1 MITKTAKKLSVAIL
15 ALVFTA
21 ALVFGA
27 VSLSPK
33 TANAET
39 TSESLLDLEKG
50 HNDNAGSGF
59 NASNTIMIHWA
70 KGSQSGSTWGGLNL
84 KCGETSLGDLIVLT
98 TAEKSQTVT
107 AWNNEDCITRVI
119 TYGDMMGVN
128 LEKSGL
134 TKAQVISV
142 TLKAGLAPIKDA
154 EGWSNNASAVGT
166 ADMTKALPEDITL
179 WLNSDGSVQTYQP
192 ISELLDFGKPA
203 QGSTPNAFTGPLLSV
218 YWKGANQ
225 PASWGGAVAKVGSGV
240 LGDYIV
246 ITKND
251 GESKTVTEWGS
262 AITRVVTYGVETGI
276 NFEGTI
282 KKADV
287 KSITLKKGFAPLVKG
302 SNDDNWGGSGTIYDT
317 NSDLALGTDVTIYP
331 NLNANKWEYE
341 TVELSV
347 KTNPT
352 TTSYNVG
359 DTFNC
364 DGMVL
369 TAKTAVMG
377 TIDVEVT
384 SDMCAYDFSAAGT
397 KTVTVT
403 YANKT
408 ATCNVEVVEAGKI
421 PESAAYKS
429 GSVSIEQNGAA
440 GEMTL
445 SDLKIAVTYSNGD
458 VEEKT
463 VTKDM
468 ITVDPANVGVVKGK
482 ILYTESSK
490 SFTVD
495 VDVTVTERTT
505 AFDATNIYPIPL
517 DGYYTGED
525 GGDRTLNDS
534 GISIWFT
541 TNAGFGEEKAYDGLG
556 EKWYSDDE
564 AVHKIVK
571 AHVLINGKTFD
582 ELNAEGAGLARYL
595 LGWYGNGKFC
605 LRIHTDGSFRYDSV
619 ETITLL
625 KGFQM
630 YSNALQPLGV
640 PTPCDYTLEACAK
653 PGTSDK
659 MLVRKTESIEVVTAP
674 TKTAYYTDEEFDV
687 TGMTIKAVYTDGGY
701 AIIPVKDRMVSYN
714 FDAVSEASPVT
725 VTYNGKTVTTDVAVS
740 VRPVTL
746 TSIAVKDGGKLFLK
760 QYSRVTRLT
769 PDAKIVLTYSDNT
782 TEEVELTLDMISG
795 YTNATVGDGK
805 ATVTYRE
812 KTCEIGYTVS
822 GYDGTSTINGIQY
835 GLEQQ
840 SGNLDGI
847 SIELD
852 RTDSEG
858 LKALWDT
865 DKAVSA
871 VFGKT
876 NGDFVTINGETVTS
890 LVAAK
895 KVSRMWVY
903 GKRLGFHI
911 DDADFMAAA
920 KNGAEICI
928 LPGFAWSQNANDAWG
943 EASNP
948 SAYTIIENAVVTK
961 PMYFCFKDGKSAKI
975 PESITL
981 KGEPKATYY
990 KDDVINVSGLT
1001 LEVVYKGLAKETVD
1015 VTAAMCE
1022 YDFSSAGEKTVTV
1035 NYEGK
1040 SVSFTVTVSEVKLTG
1055 IEIASEPAKKEYDF
1069 GIENELNTEGLVV
1082 KAVYD
1087 NGTKADIDV
1096 SSLIFEGFD
1105 SRSFGTQTITVKYGE
1120 FSETFEIT
1128 VANVSKN
1135 KYLSIEY
1142 DSGAASYEDTQHNS
1156 LVISFLL
1163 NGVYEDLG
1171 SFWGTN
1177 NHDYVADYMLINGV
1191 KVSELI
1197 KQGKVTRLCTWASQL
1212 VIHLDTCELVP
1223 ATWVDKRVN
1232 PDDPNDAGIH
1242 YIEGV
1247 SKVVETVTFLPGF
1260 QWYTTTG
1267 SANWGNSSFDGA
1279 RAIAGAVLKE
1289 KVEITNYDGYG
1300 WKRELKKDENG
1311 EVASDALTV
1320 VSQPTKTV
1328 YKVGEALNLNG
1339 MEVLAKY
1346 ADGGEAILNPNYSQ
1360 TKGYNRNQ
1368 VGEQTIT
1375 YTYNGVTVSFTVT
1388 VTEENEPD
1396 SSDSGDSGSSSGES
1410 KGCFGSVGA
1419 SGVAVI
1425 GLAAAAVIC
1434 FKKKKENL

>member
-1 MITKTAKKLSVAIL
+1 MITKTARKLSVAIL

-27 VSLSPK
+27 IGLFPTSAKADGAKAPEEVFDLTKGPNDSIGQPSADAAGNLLKFRFQGVDLSDGSFMEDAVVSDGVK
-33 TANAET
+33 
-39 TSESLLDLEKG
+39 
-50 HNDNAGSGF
+50 
-59 NASNTIMIHWA
+59 I
-70 KGSQSGSTWGGLNL
+70 
-84 KCGETSLGDLIVLT
+84 GDLILVDNG
-98 TAEKSQTVT
+98 TAEKTVSRWVADSGKRAFRIAVYGPGMYLQFENGVINRDDVKYVTFKAGFMLFQGTAGTAGDWVFSKTASTKVDGTEIASDIKLYVNRAGNTYDYATDSLAVKSAPTKTVYEIGETFDPAGMVLEATTVT
-107 AWNNEDCITRVI
+107 S
-119 TYGDMMGVN
+119 GVK
-128 LEKSGL
+128 E
-134 TKAQVISV
+134 ISV
-142 TLKAGLAPIKDA
+142 TSGMCSSADLSTAG
-154 EGWSNNASAVGT
+154 E
-166 ADMTKALPEDITL
+166 
-179 WLNSDGSVQTYQP
+179 
-192 ISELLDFGKPA
+192 
-203 QGSTPNAFTGPLLSV
+203 
-218 YWKGANQ
+218 
-225 PASWGGAVAKVGSGV
+225 
-240 LGDYIV
+240 
-246 ITKND
+246 
-251 GESKTVTEWGS
+251 KTVTIS
-262 AITRVVTYGVETGI
+262 YGG
-276 NFEGTI
+276 
-282 KKADV
+282 
-287 KSITLKKGFAPLVKG
+287 
-302 SNDDNWGGSGTIYDT
+302 
-317 NSDLALGTDVTIYP
+317 
-331 NLNANKWEYE
+331 
-341 TVELSV
+341 
-347 KTNPT
+347 
-352 TTSYNVG
+352 
-359 DTFNC
+359 
-364 DGMVL
+364 
-369 TAKTAVMG
+369 
-377 TIDVEVT
+377 
-384 SDMCAYDFSAAGT
+384 
-397 KTVTVT
+397 KTVTQAITVK
-403 YANKT
+403 AAEKT
-408 ATCNVEVVEAGKI
+408 LTSI
-421 PESAAYKS
+421 AYKS

-440 GEMTL
+440 GEMTIN
-445 SDLKIAVTYSNGD
+445 DLKITATYEGGETEDVDVTA
-458 VEEKT
+458 
-463 VTKDM
+463 DM
-468 ITVDPANVGVVKGK
+468 ISVDPANVGVVKGK
-482 ILYTESSK
+482 IAYTVGTQTKTCE
-490 SFTVD
+490 

-525 GGDRTLNDS
+525 GGTRVLEDS
-534 GISIWFT
+534 GINIWFT
-541 TNAGFGEEKAYDGLG
+541 TNAGYGEEKAFTGLG

-564 AVHKIVK
+564 AVHKIIK

-582 ELNAEGAGLARYL
+582 ELNAEGAGLARFL
-595 LGWYGNGKFC
+595 IGWYGDGMFT
-605 LRIHTDGSFRYDSV
+605 LRIHTDGSFRAANV

-630 YSNALQPLGV
+630 YNTSLQPLGV
-640 PTPCDYTLEACAK
+640 PTPCDYTVEACAK

-659 MLVRKTESIEVVTAP
+659 MLVRKTESVEIVSAP
-674 TKTAYYTDEEFDV
+674 KKTEYYTDEKFDV

-701 AIIPVKDRMVSYN
+701 AIIPVKDRMVSC
-714 FDAVSEASPVT
+714 DLTAVSDASPVT
-725 VTYNGKTVTTDVAVS
+725 VTYNGKTVTTNVKTS
-740 VRPVTL
+740 VRPATL
-746 TSIAVKDGGKLFLK
+746 ASIAVKDGGKLFLK

-795 YTNATVGDGK
+795 YTNETLGDGK
-805 ATVTYRE
+805 ATVTFRE
-812 KTCEIGYTVS
+812 KTCDIDYTVS
-822 GYDGTSTINGIQY
+822 EYDGTSTISGIKY
-835 GLEQQ
+835 GLEQTPEK
-840 SGNLDGI
+840 LDGI

-852 RTDSEG
+852 RTDNDG

-865 DKAVSA
+865 DKAVST

-903 GKRLGFHI
+903 GVRLGFHI
-911 DDADFMAAA
+911 DDADFMAAT
-920 KNGAEICI
+920 KNGVEICI

-943 EASNP
+943 QTSNP

-961 PMYFCFKDGKSAKI
+961 PMYFCFKDGKSAKVLDT
-975 PESITL
+975 ITL
-981 KGEPKATYY
+981 KGEPKANYY

-1022 YDFSSAGEKTVTV
+1022 YDFSTAGEKTVTV

-1040 SVSFTVTVSEVKLTG
+1040 SVSFTVTVSDVKLTG
-1055 IEIASEPAKKEYDF
+1055 IEIVSEPAKKEYDF

-1087 NGTKADIDV
+1087 NGTKTDIDV
-1096 SSLIFEGFD
+1096 SSLVFEGFD

-1120 FSETFEIT
+1120 FSETFEVT

-1156 LVISFLL
+1156 LVISFML

-1223 ATWVDKRVN
+1223 ATWVDKRQN
-1232 PDDPNDAGIH
+1232 PDDPNDTALH

-1247 SKVVETVTFLPGF
+1247 SKVVQTVTFLPGF
-1260 QWYTTTG
+1260 QWYTTSG
-1267 SANWGNSSFDGA
+1267 STNWGNSSFNGA
-1279 RAIAGAVLKE
+1279 KAVAGAVLKE
-1289 KVEITNYDGYG
+1289 KVEITNLDGYG

-1311 EVASDALTV
+1311 EIASDALTV

-1368 VGEQTIT
+1368 TGEQTIT

-1388 VTEENEPD
+1388 VAEETEPD
-1396 SSDSGDSGSSSGES
+1396 SSDSTNSGSSSGES